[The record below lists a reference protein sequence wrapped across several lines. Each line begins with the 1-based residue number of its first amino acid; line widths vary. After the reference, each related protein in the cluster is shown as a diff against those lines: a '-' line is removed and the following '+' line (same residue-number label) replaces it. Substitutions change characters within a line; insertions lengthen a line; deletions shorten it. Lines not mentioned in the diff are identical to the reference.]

1 MGNFPTPAFIISKT
15 ISESK
20 KDNLASRQHI
30 IGNVFKIKASAFDFA
45 IAVSNLIENC
55 KRTEKGRVR
64 E

>member
-15 ISESK
+15 ISK

-30 IGNVFKIKASAFDFA
+30 IGNVIKIKASAFDFA